1 MQKRHMGIMRYILPL
16 VAAMVMVS
24 CVGDDRTVN
33 IDEPIIDNGGLK
45 GGSVEI

>member
-24 CVGDDRTVN
+24 CVAAGRRYGDGFVCR
-33 IDEPIIDNGGLK
+33 G
-45 GGSVEI
+45 